1 MLCWGG
7 GKGDKLA
14 AHPRLRWW
22 DACRPAHLRR
32 VGGVARLSLDN
43 RFTRQTLA
51 QLADLLRE
59 LNLSVIAALRRST
72 AAAATAVVS

>member
-1 MLCWGG
+1 
-7 GKGDKLA
+7 
-14 AHPRLRWW
+14 
-22 DACRPAHLRR
+22 
-32 VGGVARLSLDN
+32 LSLDN